1 MAWWTVGDTPRLR
14 THGLGSDSVA
24 VRALRPD
31 PIKALQQA
39 LVKTDA
45 GFSVAAYVGKHGWV
59 NFDASGAVDWEVVR
73 ELVVE
78 SYCLNAPK
86 RLARQAAP

>member
-1 MAWWTVGDTPRLR
+1 
-14 THGLGSDSVA
+14 
-24 VRALRPD
+24 
-31 PIKALQQA
+31 
-39 LVKTDA
+39 VKTDA

-86 RLARQAAP
+86 RLASQAAP